1 MRAGV
6 AKIDITPDPPVGAFM
21 TGYTSKPDMP
31 ATGIHDPLWARA
43 LILDDG
49 QTAIAL
55 VALDLI
61 GLNPGRLPE
70 LARAQG
76 LDHILLAATHTHG
89 GPLVLDLAVPY
100 GENRD
105 WPAQAPYLAWLEQR
119 IVEAVC
125 KARDAS
131 REVRM
136 SVGRGRADI
145 SFNRRQLIDGQVE
158 MVWGQNRDRHQD
170 WGPVDPEV
178 GVWRLDE
185 LDGRPLA
192 LLANYACHPV
202 VMGKANLLLT
212 ADFPGAA
219 MDYLTAEFPD
229 VLPFFL
235 QGGCGDLDPYIDVQ
249 EDFAAVRSQGE
260 ALGRDIAEVFRA
272 MGPYA
277 EGEDGALE
285 PEPILAW
292 RELRQTFARF
302 EAITQTQELRYGVLR
317 VGRDLAFLA
326 LPGEPFV
333 ELQLE
338 LKARS
343 PLAHTFMLGYTNGY
357 AGYFPTRQAN
367 REGGYGASWGGT
379 MHIEPR
385 AGEAMIA
392 AALESLGA

>member
-1 MRAGV
+1 M
-6 AKIDITPDPPVGAFM
+6 
-21 TGYTSKPDMP
+21 
-31 ATGIHDPLWARA
+31 
-43 LILDDG
+43 
-49 QTAIAL
+49 
-55 VALDLI
+55 
-61 GLNPGRLPE
+61 
-70 LARAQG
+70 
-76 LDHILLAATHTHG
+76 
-89 GPLVLDLAVPY
+89 
-100 GENRD
+100 
-105 WPAQAPYLAWLEQR
+105 
-119 IVEAVC
+119 
-125 KARDAS
+125 
-131 REVRM
+131 
-136 SVGRGRADI
+136 
-145 SFNRRQLIDGQVE
+145 
-158 MVWGQNRDRHQD
+158 
-170 WGPVDPEV
+170 
-178 GVWRLDE
+178 
-185 LDGRPLA
+185 
-192 LLANYACHPV
+192 
-202 VMGKANLLLT
+202 
-212 ADFPGAA
+212 
-219 MDYLTAEFPD
+219 
-229 VLPFFL
+229 
-235 QGGCGDLDPYIDVQ
+235 
-249 EDFAAVRSQGE
+249 RSQGE
-260 ALGRDIAEVFRA
+260 ALGRDIAAVFRA

-392 AALESLGA
+392 AALETLGAL